1 MVKKNKKKIVV
12 LGGGFAGIRV
22 VQDLAKKFSRSFEL
36 ADAYEIIL
44 IDKNSFHVFKAD
56 LYEVVAAFNKRI
68 SDKCLTALK
77 ETVATPIEKLV
88 DKRFVKFV
96 QDEVLSIDASGRI
109 VVLKKSKKLR
119 YDYLVV
125 ALGSVPNYFGIPG
138 LREFSFTMQNVVD
151 AVKLS
156 CNLDHFF
163 YELWKTKSVRDVYIT
178 VGGGGATGVETVG
191 ELAFAMKKLAE
202 KYKYPLDKIHLQLV
216 EGSNDLAGL
225 SGRGTN
231 LVLRRLK
238 KIGVKIYLNSF
249 IQGVE
254 KKRFLIK
261 TVKGVK
267 KFLKSDIF
275 IWTGGVMVSS
285 VVAQNIGDKKF
296 GGAVEVNSFLQAQ
309 SFANIFAAGDN
320 VFLADPDN
328 GGRRV
333 PMMAQF
339 AFYEGALVAKNILNL
354 IDKKAFV
361 PFKILKAKLIL
372 PIGGKYAVLS
382 VGDKIFTG
390 FFPWLLKRLVS
401 FRYALMI
408 LPFFVALKKW
418 WNSNQVFVEND

>member
-1 MVKKNKKKIVV
+1 MVKKNKKKIVI

-22 VQDLAKKFSRSFEL
+22 VQDLAKKFSRSFEF
-36 ADAYEIIL
+36 ADDYEIIL
-44 IDKNSFHVFKAD
+44 VNQNSFHVFKAD
-56 LYEVVAAFNKRI
+56 LYEVVAAFNKKI

-96 QDEVLSIDASGRI
+96 QDEVLSIDASKQI
-109 VVLKKSKKLR
+109 VVLKKLKKLQ

-125 ALGSVPNYFGIPG
+125 ALGSVPNHFGIPG
-138 LREFSFTMQNVVD
+138 LKEFSSTMQNVVD

-191 ELAFAMKKLAE
+191 ELAFAVKKLAE
-202 KYKYPLDKIHLQLV
+202 KYKYPLDKINLQLV

-225 SGRGTN
+225 SGCGTD
-231 LVLRRLK
+231 LVLNRLK
-238 KIGVKIYLNSF
+238 KIGVKVYLNSF
-249 IQGVE
+249 IQSVE
-254 KKRFLIK
+254 EKRFLIK
-261 TVKGVK
+261 TVKGLK

-275 IWTGGVMVSS
+275 IWTGGVMVNP
-285 VVAQNIGDKKF
+285 VVGQNIGNKKLC
-296 GGAVEVNSFLQAQ
+296 GAIGVNSFLQAD
-309 SFANIFAAGDN
+309 SFVNIFAAGDN
-320 VFLADPDN
+320 AFLPDPEN
-328 GGRRV
+328 EGRRV

-339 AFYEGALVAKNILNL
+339 AFREGALVAKNLLNL
-354 IDKKAFV
+354 IEKKPMSV
-361 PFKILKAKLIL
+361 FKISKAKLIL
-372 PIGGKYAVLS
+372 PIGGKYAVFS
-382 VGDKIFTG
+382 VGDKIFSG

-418 WNSNQVFVEND
+418 WNSNEIFLEND